1 MIRAISLTLILC
13 AGPAVA
19 DMLVAART
27 LRPQSILQPGD
38 VMLVPG
44 VAGGV
49 LSSEE
54 EALGQE
60 TRVVLYEGRAIRATD
75 VGPVT
80 LVERNQIVPLAYRS
94 GALTILTDGRALD
107 RGGAGDVIRVMNLSS
122 RSTVTGIVTADGY
135 IRVGADASAIS
146 D

>member
-1 MIRAISLTLILC
+1 MIRAISLTLILG
-13 AGPAVA
+13 AGPAAA

-44 VAGGV
+44 DAGGV
-49 LSSEE
+49 LSSEV

-60 TRVVLYEGRAIRATD
+60 ARVVLYEGRAIRATD
-75 VGPVT
+75 VGSVT
-80 LVERNQIVPLAYRS
+80 LIERNQIVPLTYHS
-94 GALTILTDGRALD
+94 GALTIMADGRALD

-122 RSTVTGIVTADGY
+122 RSTVTGIVTADGH